1 MKKNRRITIRL
12 EDDLHEFLINISN
25 LDECSL
31 SSVVRLFLMHNAR
44 AIQELKNDTNNE
56 VAGWFLRQQAAMAM
70 EA

>member
-1 MKKNRRITIRL
+1 
-12 EDDLHEFLINISN
+12 
-25 LDECSL
+25 
-31 SSVVRLFLMHNAR
+31 MHNAR